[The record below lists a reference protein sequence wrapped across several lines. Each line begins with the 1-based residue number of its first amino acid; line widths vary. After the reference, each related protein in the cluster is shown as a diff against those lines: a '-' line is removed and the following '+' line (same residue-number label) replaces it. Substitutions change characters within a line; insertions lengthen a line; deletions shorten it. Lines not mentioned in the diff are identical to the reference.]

1 MRNIGVCEVVRGFCI
16 FLADLD
22 LVKLRKLTSDV
33 LEIARCDAC
42 FGFRAG

>member
-1 MRNIGVCEVVRGFCI
+1 VVRAFVF
-16 FLADLD
+16 FLANLD

-33 LEIARCDAC
+33 LEMARCDAC